1 MPVWDISLLRRSSMH
16 LRKRRLQLAC
26 FPLLAAG
33 LLVGATAPSW
43 GAGAESATPVG
54 AAIDPLFA
62 QPYID
67 KDEWRDAP
75 VRHRYVHGG
84 FKGTDTRFSFYFP
97 AKTQYRG
104 RFFQHVTPVPGSEN
118 TAQAEAAGGQN
129 KIGFA
134 IASGAYFVETNEG
147 GQVDIGKGGG
157 ILQADPTIISYRA
170 NAAAAQYSRIVAEQ
184 MYGTAKRPY
193 GYVYG
198 GSGGAY
204 HTIAGF
210 ENTHGVWDGAVPYVP
225 GSTMAIPNMFTVRI
239 RAMRILADK
248 FPQILDAVEPGGSG
262 DPYAGLSPEQAD
274 VLHEVTRMGFPMRS
288 WFGYK
293 TMGIHGMA
301 ALYPGMKLADGSY
314 FTDFWTKPGYLGHDH
329 PEQFVGARLQYQ
341 TSVAALVSGAEAAN
355 DGLNTDA
362 SSNRNRGGVNN
373 AFRAVGDDANKRIVG
388 LRLVGTPPTTNFI
401 GGDLLILS
409 GAAKGQ
415 SLPLAHID
423 GNVVILGIT
432 DKDVLAKLAPGD
444 AVQVDNSNFLALET
458 YHWHQVPSADYKV
471 WDQFR
476 GADGKP
482 LYPQRPMLLGPL
494 FLRASFGPVETG
506 KFDGKMILISSLW
519 DREAM
524 PWQADWYRQR
534 INQNFGASADQHV
547 RLWYTDYAQHGDEYA
562 IEDPTRTVSYVG
574 ELQVALR
581 ALSAWVEHGTPPP
594 ASTSYRIDDG
604 QVIVPGTAAER
615 RGIQPVVTL
624 TVNGHDRADI
634 AAGQTVVFTGTI
646 AAPLGE
652 DSVVNAA
659 WDFDGAGTFPESSP
673 IGRSGRS
680 VTVTISH
687 RFDKPGTYFPTLLG
701 TTQPNTALGT
711 PYARL
716 QDLGRVRVVVK

>member
-1 MPVWDISLLRRSSMH
+1 MAVTSKCL
-16 LRKRRLQLAC
+16 
-26 FPLLAAG
+26 LLAAM
-33 LLVGATAPSW
+33 LASTLFLTAPSL
-43 GAGAESATPVG
+43 AQPTSPPP
-54 AAIDPLFA
+54 AASPAADPLFT

-67 KDEWRDAP
+67 HDEWRDTP

-97 AKTQYRG
+97 PKAQYHG

-118 TAQAEAAGGQN
+118 SAQTEPAGGNN

-147 GQVDIGKGGG
+147 GQLDIGKGAG
-157 ILQADPTIISYRA
+157 ITQADPTIISWRA
-170 NAAAAQYSRIVAEQ
+170 NAAAAQYSRVVAMQ
-184 MYGTAKRPY
+184 MYGPSAKRPF

-210 ENTHGVWDGAVPYVP
+210 ENTRGVWDGAVPYVP

-239 RAMRILADK
+239 RAMRILNDK
-248 FPQILDAVEPGGSG
+248 FPQILDAIEPGGSG
-262 DPYAGLSPEQAD
+262 DPYAGLTPEQAD

-301 ALYPGMKLADGSY
+301 ALYPGMKLADGAY

-329 PEQFVGARLQYQ
+329 PEQFAGARLQFPTTV
-341 TSVAALVSGAEAAN
+341 TSLLTGAEAAAQ
-355 DGLNTDA
+355 GLNTDA

-373 AFRAVGDDANKRIVG
+373 AFRAAGEDADKRIVG
-388 LRLVGTPPTTNFI
+388 LRLAGAPPVTNFI

-423 GNVVILGIT
+423 GNVVILGIV
-432 DKDVLAKLAPGD
+432 DSDVLAKLAPGD

-458 YHWHQVPSADYKV
+458 YHWHQVPGPDYKV

-476 GADGKP
+476 GPDGKP

-506 KFDGKMILISSLW
+506 QFEGKMILISSLW

-534 INQNFGASADQHV
+534 IAAHFGASADQHV

-562 IEDPTRTVSYVG
+562 IEDPTRTVSYAG
-574 ELQVALR
+574 ELQFALR
-581 ALSAWVEHGTPPP
+581 ALAAWVEQGTPPP

-604 QVIVPGTAAER
+604 QVIVPPTAAER
-615 RGIQPVVTL
+615 KGVQPVVTL
-624 TVNGHDRADI
+624 AVNGGARADI
-634 AAGQTVVFTGTI
+634 TAGQTVSFTGTI
-646 AAPLGE
+646 AAPPGGGT
-652 DSVVNAA
+652 VVDAA
-659 WDFDGAGTFPESSP
+659 WDFDGAGTFPEHSP
-673 IGRSGRS
+673 TPNAHL
-680 VTVTISH
+680 VTVTIKH
-687 RFDKPGTYFPTLLG
+687 RFDKPGTYFPALRG
-701 TTQPNTALGT
+701 TTQPRDAQGT
-711 PYARL
+711 PYVRM